1 MTPAQWPQRCETGR
15 ETGCETSARLFGD
28 GHGFPT
34 TDGRAR
40 FVATPFRPPAD
51 PPDEASWPLVLNT
64 GRVRDQWHTMTRTG
78 RVPRLMAHRT
88 EPLLDIHPEDAA
100 ALDLGDGGL
109 ARIDSR
115 HGGAVMRVRFSAD
128 QRRGEIFAPM
138 HWSDRFSSAGPV
150 GRLVGAAT
158 DPVSGQPEL
167 KATPVRMAP
176 VRACW
181 RGFLVRRSE
190 VALAGAF
197 HWARVPLAGG
207 HAYDL
212 AGWEPLPGILSEA
225 WILQLLGAPADAE
238 LITYADPGAGAFR
251 YARLVDGSLDAC
263 IFLAGDGALLPD
275 RNRLGEML
283 GGAVEGR
290 ARLDLVASVTTARAD
305 PGPIVC
311 ACFTVGLDTL
321 RRAIVDRR
329 LTSLADI
336 ALALRAGTNCGSCRP
351 ELSELLAAGR
361 PAPLGG

>member
-1 MTPAQWPQRCETGR
+1 
-15 ETGCETSARLFGD
+15 
-28 GHGFPT
+28 
-34 TDGRAR
+34 
-40 FVATPFRPPAD
+40 
-51 PPDEASWPLVLNT
+51 
-64 GRVRDQWHTMTRTG
+64 
-78 RVPRLMAHRT
+78 
-88 EPLLDIHPEDAA
+88 
-100 ALDLGDGGL
+100 
-109 ARIDSR
+109 
-115 HGGAVMRVRFSAD
+115 
-128 QRRGEIFAPM
+128 
-138 HWSDRFSSAGPV
+138 
-150 GRLVGAAT
+150 
-158 DPVSGQPEL
+158 
-167 KATPVRMAP
+167 MAP

-238 LITYADPGAGAFR
+238 LITYADPGGGAFR

-283 GGAVEGR
+283 GAAVEGR

-361 PAPLGG
+361 PAPMGG

>member
-15 ETGCETSARLFGD
+15 EAECETSARLFGD

-40 FVATPFRPPAD
+40 FVPTPFRPPAD

-190 VALAGAF
+190 VALVGAF

-238 LITYADPGAGAFR
+238 LITYADPGGGAFR

-283 GGAVEGR
+283 GAAVEGR
-290 ARLDLVASVTTARAD
+290 ARLDLVAGVTTARAD